1 MSRARVQLEPGYVLN
16 ARPYSDTSLLVELF
30 TREHGRIG
38 LIARGARGPKSKTR
52 VLLQPL
58 QPLLLSWTQS
68 GELGG
73 LTGVEA
79 AAPSLP
85 IAGERVFYGWYVNEL
100 LLKLTQRQD
109 PHPALFETYALTLEQ
124 IAGTEA
130 ERALRIFEKRLLE
143 ELGYGLQLP
152 DDLEAAQHYRY
163 DWADGPM
170 PVVEGPQT
178 FLGANLIALA
188 DETLDSAS
196 AQTDARRLLKA
207 AIANQLGG
215 KTLETPAM
223 LRQLRGALGLSKL

>member
-1 MSRARVQLEPGYVLN
+1 MTRARVQLEPGYVLN
-16 ARPYSDTSLLVELF
+16 ARPYSDSSLLVEVF

-38 LIARGARGPKSKTR
+38 LIAKGARGPKSKTR
-52 VLLQPL
+52 ALLQAL

-79 AAPSLP
+79 AAAPLP
-85 IAGERVFYGWYVNEL
+85 ISGERVFYGWYVNEL

-109 PHPALFETYALTLEQ
+109 PHPILFETYALTLAQ
-124 IAGTEA
+124 LGGADA

-152 DDLEAAQHYRY
+152 DDLEPTQHYRY
-163 DWADGPM
+163 DWA
-170 PVVEGPQT
+170 EGPVPVGEAKGT
-178 FLGANLIALA
+178 FLGAHLIALA
-188 DETLDSAS
+188 DETLETPA
-196 AQTDARRLLKA
+196 AQLDARRLLKT
-207 AIANQLGG
+207 AIAHQLNG

-223 LRQLRGALGLSKL
+223 LRELRGSLGLK